1 MTFIGFIVCAVL
13 IGLNIF
19 VDYRSSD
26 AGKKKKTFK
35 ERYQYE
41 ENHGL
46 VHSHYADGTPRDS
59 HQVMMEKHQQ
69 MFERYEEKY
78 GKDPRWH
85 D

>member
-26 AGKKKKTFK
+26 AGKRKKTFK

-41 ENHGL
+41 EYYGL

-59 HQVMMEKHQQ
+59 H
-69 MFERYEEKY
+69 
-78 GKDPRWH
+78 
-85 D
+85 

>member
-26 AGKKKKTFK
+26 AGKRKKTFR

-41 ENHGL
+41 EDHGL
-46 VHSHYADGTPRDS
+46 VHSHYADGTPDASPSGYDGEASADVRALRGEIRKRS
-59 HQVMMEKHQQ
+59 EMA
-69 MFERYEEKY
+69 
-78 GKDPRWH
+78 
-85 D
+85 